1 MSTAGEKR
9 EGDPCVICYDDFNP
23 DELVQHGQCEHGVC
37 TGCFV
42 ERMRIASKPPTDMVD
57 PFSCPVCKKDA
68 AMVRISAATQNAHV
82 LLATKYQDALWAAVV
97 EPLAPSPNREDIPP
111 VPKAR
116 GYVPAILFCSYWQN
130 HGVLAAAER
139 ITSAEARAELLRTDL
154 APLSDTA
161 RARSKRA
168 SATAALGRVHEG
180 MRKRRRVD
188 MEILDEARDL
198 VDLLE
203 QEEEEQRLL
212 DDGLESDMT
221 QFVVGGGA
229 LYLVTTVQPQGNTH
243 MWVHTDM
250 GKAVSVALRQSATPG
265 TSCALIRT
273 DELTSQVLAAV
284 VAGESGPG
292 APKAVMRS
300 LRLGKVELTPA
311 QADALAAQMQS
322 ITSASVS
329 GVSQSGGGGGG
340 GGGA

>member
-1 MSTAGEKR
+1 MSTVGEGR
-9 EGDPCVICYDDFNP
+9 EPCVICYDDYNA
-23 DELVQHGQCEHGVC
+23 DEYVQHGQCEHGVC
-37 TGCFV
+37 TGCFMQ
-42 ERMRIASKPPTDMVD
+42 RMRVASKPPTDMVD

-68 AMVRISAATQNAHV
+68 AMVHISAATQDPHV
-82 LLATKYQDALWAAVV
+82 RLATKYQDALWAAMVKW
-97 EPLAPSPNREDIPP
+97 EDLSREDHPP
-111 VPKAR
+111 IPKAS
-116 GYVPAILFCSYWQN
+116 GYIPAILFCSYWHN
-130 HGVLAAAER
+130 RGVLAAAER
-139 ITSAEARAELLRTDL
+139 ITSAEKRAELLLSDL
-154 APLSDTA
+154 EPLSDTA
-161 RARSKRA
+161 RARSKRG
-168 SATAALGRVHEG
+168 SATAALRRVHEG

-203 QEEEEQRLL
+203 QEEEDQQLL
-212 DDGLESDMT
+212 DDGLEADMT

-284 VAGESGPG
+284 VAGDSGPG
-292 APKAVMRS
+292 APKAVMRT
-300 LRLGKVELTPA
+300 LRHGRVELTPT

-329 GVSQSGGGGGG
+329 GVTQQGGS
-340 GGGA
+340 AS